1 MPFYYNSVINV
12 CKKVDFKNPN
22 SQYMVLLPK
31 SSPIYTWFHLTRYF
45 QFPKSVLSGDHR
57 IPLLHVRKLSKEV
70 VSFLSSYVW
79 LLHPDEINAQANS
92 RAHLQFVL

>member
-1 MPFYYNSVINV
+1 MLV
-12 CKKVDFKNPN
+12 KKWTLQILIPQYQGFP
-22 SQYMVLLPK
+22 SQCYLGTTV
-31 SSPIYTWFHLTRYF
+31 
-45 QFPKSVLSGDHR
+45 
-57 IPLLHVRKLSKEV
+57 PLLHVRKLSKEV

>member
-1 MPFYYNSVINV
+1 MTLKENKSVAKYINWFYYLNHPQ
-12 CKKVDFKNPN
+12 FTRFP
-22 SQYMVLLPK
+22 VLLNMV
-31 SSPIYTWFHLTRYF
+31 F
-45 QFPKSVLSGDHR
+45 SVPPNQCYLGTTVT
-57 IPLLHVRKLSKEV
+57 LLHVRKLSKEV